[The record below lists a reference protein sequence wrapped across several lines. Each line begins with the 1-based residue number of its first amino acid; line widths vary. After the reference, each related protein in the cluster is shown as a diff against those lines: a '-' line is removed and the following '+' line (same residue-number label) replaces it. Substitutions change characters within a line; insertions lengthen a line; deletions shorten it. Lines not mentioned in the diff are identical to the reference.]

1 MPNKPTL
8 FVTRRLPDNVL
19 ARIERDYDAH
29 INREDK
35 LYDADAIARLA
46 NGRAGILTCSTE
58 KFPPAMIER
67 LPTSVK
73 IIATFSVGFEHVD
86 LATAKA
92 RGIVVTNTPDV
103 LTDST
108 ADVAMLLMLGAARRA
123 FEGERLV
130 RTGAWKTW
138 TPTFMLG
145 VDLSGKKLGILGMG
159 RIGKAVA
166 RRARGFGMEVHYSNR
181 KRLSPEQERG
191 AIYHAD
197 AETML
202 PVIDFLSINCPSTPE
217 TFQWLNERRIGLMR
231 RTAIVV
237 NTARGNIVDDNALI
251 PALRSGRLRAAGLDV
266 YPGEPNINPA
276 YRTLENTFLMPHI
289 GSATEGTRDAM
300 GFRALDN
307 LDAFFAGREPA
318 DRLV

>member
-8 FVTRRLPDNVL
+8 LVTRRLPDNVL

>member
-1 MPNKPTL
+1 MPSKPTL
-8 FVTRRLPDNVL
+8 LVTRRLPDNVL
-19 ARIERDYDAH
+19 ARAERDYDAR
-29 INREDK
+29 INREDR
-35 LYDADAIARLA
+35 LYDGHEIARLSD
-46 NGRAGILTCSTE
+46 GCAGILTCSTE
-58 KFPPAMIER
+58 KFPSAMIER
-67 LPTSVK
+67 LPASVK
-73 IIATFSVGFEHVD
+73 IIATFSVGFEHIE
-86 LATAKA
+86 LAAAKA

-108 ADVAMLLMLGAARRA
+108 ADIAMLLMLGAARRA

-130 RTGAWKTW
+130 RTGAWKVW

-145 VDLSGKKLGILGMG
+145 VDVSGESLGILGMG
-159 RIGKAVA
+159 RIGQAVA

-181 KRLSPEQERG
+181 RRLPAAQEQG

-202 PVIDFLSINCPSTPE
+202 PAIDFLSINSPSTSE
-217 TFQWLNERRIGLMR
+217 TFHWLNERRIGLMR
-231 RTAIVV
+231 PSAIVI
-237 NTARGNIVDDNALI
+237 NTARGNIVDDSALI
-251 PALRSGRLRAAGLDV
+251 AALRTGRLRAAGLDV
-266 YPGEPNINPA
+266 YEGEPNINPA
-276 YRTLENTFLMPHI
+276 YRGLDNAFLMPHI

-307 LDAFFAGREPA
+307 LDAFFGGREPR